1 MNRNNKMKQ
10 VLDQGKVALGTCVDS
25 YSPAVVEIAG
35 YSSLDFVRID
45 TEYSWRRD
53 DALEH
58 IMRAAVIAD
67 VTPMI
72 RVEKGNH
79 YLISKALQI
88 GASAILVSDIADQ
101 KEAVD
106 VVKAAKFPPKGI
118 RGMSSFSFSAGWGAK
133 GGPDWINWSNTELLV
148 GVMIE
153 NEQIL
158 AQIDDVLSIDG
169 LDYCL
174 FGPADY
180 SMSIG
185 LGSPQKN
192 HPDVQAAL
200 KKTIEAANKHSK
212 AVGIGIA
219 QPWAEDA
226 KKYIDLGC
234 RFLEI
239 GHELG
244 ILRSVWKS
252 AAADIKNLEK

>member
-1 MNRNNKMKQ
+1 MKRMNKMKQ
-10 VLDQGKVALGTCVDS
+10 ALDEGKVALGTCIDS
-25 YSPAVVEIAG
+25 YSPYAVEAAG
-35 YSSLDFVRID
+35 YSGLDFIRID
-45 TEYSWRRD
+45 TEYAWRRD
-53 DALEH
+53 DALENM
-58 IMRAAVIAD
+58 IRAAVIAET
-67 VTPMI
+67 TPMI

-88 GASAILVSDIADQ
+88 GASAILVSDIANHN
-101 KEAVD
+101 EAVD
-106 VVKAAKFPPKGI
+106 VVQAAKFPPNGI
-118 RGMSSFSFSAGWGAK
+118 RGMSSFSFSAGWGAR
-133 GGPDWINWSNTELLV
+133 GGPDWIKWSNDEILV

-153 NEQIL
+153 NEQIIE
-158 AQIDDVLSIDG
+158 QIDDVLAIDG

-192 HPDVQAAL
+192 HPDVQDAL
-200 KKTIEAANKHSK
+200 KKTLNAAKKHNK
-212 AVGIGIA
+212 AVGVGIA

-226 KKYIDLGC
+226 KKYIDMGC

-244 ILRSVWKS
+244 ILRTVWKS
-252 AAADIKNLEK
+252 AATAIGNLEK

>member
-1 MNRNNKMKQ
+1 LDNKKRPD
-10 VLDQGKVALGTCVDS
+10 VNTG
-25 YSPAVVEIAG
+25 
-35 YSSLDFVRID
+35 LDFVRVD

-58 IMRAAVIAD
+58 MIRAAVIAE

-72 RVEKGNH
+72 RVEKGNQ

-88 GASAILVSDIADQ
+88 GAGAILVSDITDQ
-101 KEAVD
+101 KEAID
-106 VVKAAKFPPKGI
+106 AVKAAKFQPNGI
-118 RGMSSFSFSAGWGAK
+118 RGMSSFSFSAGWSAK
-133 GGPDWINWSNTELLV
+133 GGPDWIKWSNAEILV

-153 NEQIL
+153 NEQIME
-158 AQIDDVLSIDG
+158 QINEIFAIDG

-192 HPDVQAAL
+192 HPDVQDAL
-200 KKTIEAANKHSK
+200 KRTLEAANKHHKS
-212 AVGIGIA
+212 VGIGIA
-219 QPWAEDA
+219 QPWEKDA
-226 KKYIDLGC
+226 KNYIDMGC
-234 RFLEI
+234 QFLEI

-252 AAADIKNLEK
+252 ATTEIKNLEK

>member
-1 MNRNNKMKQ
+1 MKRINVMKKALEDNKY
-10 VLDQGKVALGTCVDS
+10 VFGTCIDS
-25 YSPAVVEIAG
+25 YSPAAVEIAG
-35 YSSLDFVRID
+35 YSGMHFVRFD

-53 DALEH
+53 DVLEH
-58 IMRAAVIAD
+58 MVRAAVIAE

-88 GASAILVSDIADQ
+88 GAGAILVSDVASVQ
-101 KEAVD
+101 EVLD
-106 VVKAAKFPPKGI
+106 VVTAAKFPPKGG
-118 RGMSSFSFSAGWGAK
+118 RGMSGYSFAGGWGAK
-133 GGPDWINWSNTELLV
+133 SGPDWIEWSNTDILV

-153 NEQIL
+153 NKEIIS
-158 AQIDDVLSIDG
+158 QIDDVFAIEG

-192 HPDVQAAL
+192 HPEVQAAIQ
-200 KKTIEAANKHSK
+200 KTAEAAAKYNK
-212 AVGIGIA
+212 AVALGIG
-219 QPWAEDA
+219 QPWEAEA
-226 KKYIDLGC
+226 KKYGDMGIQI
-234 RFLEI
+234 LEL

-244 ILRSVWKS
+244 LLKS
-252 AAADIKNLEK
+252 ALTSAVTEINTSA